1 MFRLSRSIA
10 AALII
15 TFTSSITTARL
26 AAQDATS
33 DATAATAATTTAAAA
48 AAAANQ
54 EATVDLLRAY
64 VGKLPIGAIV
74 KVKMKEGKGV
84 KGTLMVIEP
93 DAIVV
98 KPKTRIARPER
109 RLPLTE
115 IEFVELQERNGT
127 NIAKSVAIGVA
138 TGAGAFLGLMLLA
151 FVIID
156 D

>member
-1 MFRLSRSIA
+1 MYRSIA
-10 AALII
+10 AILII
-15 TFTSSITTARL
+15 TLMSTMTTARL
-26 AAQDATS
+26 SAQDALGG
-33 DATAATAATTTAAAA
+33 TTAAEE

-54 EATVDLLRAY
+54 AATIDLLRSY
-64 VGKLPIGAIV
+64 VSKLPVGSIV
-74 KVKMKEGKGV
+74 KVKLKEGKGV

-115 IEFVELQERNGT
+115 IEFVELQERNGAG
-127 NIAKSVAIGVA
+127 IAKAVGIGLA

-151 FVIID
+151 IAVID

>member
-33 DATAATAATTTAAAA
+33 DATAATTTAAAA

>member
-1 MFRLSRSIA
+1 MYRVSRSIA
-10 AALII
+10 AILII
-15 TFTSSITTARL
+15 TLTSTMTTARL
-26 AAQDATS
+26 AAQDATT
-33 DATAATAATTTAAAA
+33 ATADGADGADRAASAE
-48 AAAANQ
+48 AANQ
-54 EATVDLLRAY
+54 AATVDLLRSY
-64 VGKLPIGAIV
+64 VGKLPIGALV
-74 KVKMKEGKGV
+74 KVKLKEGKGV

-109 RLPLTE
+109 RLPLAE

-127 NIAKSVAIGVA
+127 NMVKAVGIGIA

>member
-1 MFRLSRSIA
+1 MSRLSRSIA
-10 AALII
+10 VLLII
-15 TFTSSITTARL
+15 TLTTTMTTARL
-26 AAQDATS
+26 AAQELAD
-33 DATAATAATTTAAAA
+33 D

-54 EATVDLLRAY
+54 AATVDLLRAY
-64 VGKLPIGAIV
+64 VQKLPIGAIV
-74 KVKMKEGKGV
+74 KVKLKEGKGV

-109 RLPLTE
+109 RVPLTE

-127 NIAKSVAIGVA
+127 NIAKSVGIGLA

-151 FVIID
+151 VAIID

>member
-1 MFRLSRSIA
+1 MSRLSRSIA
-10 AALII
+10 VLLII
-15 TFTSSITTARL
+15 TLTSTMTTARL
-26 AAQDATS
+26 AAQDLA
-33 DATAATAATTTAAAA
+33 DD

-54 EATVDLLRAY
+54 AATVDLLRSY

-74 KVKMKEGKGV
+74 KVKLKEGKGV
-84 KGTLMVIEP
+84 TGTLMVIEP

-98 KPKTRIARPER
+98 KPKTRISRPER

-115 IEFVELQERNGT
+115 IEFVELQERNGAS
-127 NIAKSVAIGVA
+127 IAKAVGIGLA

-151 FVIID
+151 IAVID

>member
-1 MFRLSRSIA
+1 MSRLSRLIA
-10 AALII
+10 AILII
-15 TFTSSITTARL
+15 TLTSTM
-26 AAQDATS
+26 
-33 DATAATAATTTAAAA
+33 TAATINQQATT
-48 AAAANQ
+48 
-54 EATVDLLRAY
+54 DLLRSY
-64 VGKLPIGAIV
+64 VAKLPIGSIV
-74 KVKMKEGKGV
+74 KVKMKEGRGI

-109 RLPLTE
+109 RLPYAE
-115 IEFVELQERNGT
+115 IEFVELQERSGS
-127 NIAKSVAIGVA
+127 NIAKSVAIGIA

>member
-1 MFRLSRSIA
+1 MSRLSRLIA
-10 AALII
+10 AILII
-15 TFTSSITTARL
+15 TLTSTM
-26 AAQDATS
+26 
-33 DATAATAATTTAAAA
+33 TAATLNQQATT
-48 AAAANQ
+48 
-54 EATVDLLRAY
+54 DLLRSY
-64 VGKLPIGAIV
+64 VAKLPIGSIV
-74 KVKMKEGKGV
+74 KVKMKEGRGI

-109 RLPLTE
+109 RLPYAE
-115 IEFVELQERNGT
+115 IEFVELQERSGS
-127 NIAKSVAIGVA
+127 NIAKSVAIGIA

>member
-1 MFRLSRSIA
+1 MSRVSRSIA
-10 AALII
+10 TILII
-15 TFTSSITTARL
+15 TLTSALTTARL
-26 AAQDATS
+26 AAQDSIS
-33 DATAATAATTTAAAA
+33 DATAA
-48 AAAANQ
+48 AANQ
-54 EATVDLLRAY
+54 AATVDLLRAY
-64 VGKLPIGAIV
+64 VERLPIGSIV
-74 KVKMKEGKGV
+74 KVKLKQGKGV

-115 IEFVELQERNGT
+115 IEFVELQERNGA
-127 NIAKSVAIGVA
+127 NIAKSVGLGLA

-151 FVIID
+151 VAILD

>member
-1 MFRLSRSIA
+1 MYRVSRSIA
-10 AALII
+10 AILII
-15 TFTSSITTARL
+15 TLTSTMTTARL
-26 AAQDATS
+26 AAQDATT
-33 DATAATAATTTAAAA
+33 ATADGADRAASAE
-48 AAAANQ
+48 AANQ
-54 EATVDLLRAY
+54 AATLDLLRSY

-74 KVKMKEGKGV
+74 KVKLKEGKGV

-109 RLPLTE
+109 RLPLAE

-127 NIAKSVAIGVA
+127 NMVKAVGIGIA

>member
-1 MFRLSRSIA
+1 MYRLIA
-10 AALII
+10 ATLII
-15 TFTSSITTARL
+15 TFTSMMMPARL
-26 AAQDATS
+26 AA
-33 DATAATAATTTAAAA
+33 ATADTV
-48 AAAANQ
+48 NQ
-54 EATVDLLRAY
+54 QASADLLRSY
-64 VGKLPIGAIV
+64 VEKLPIGSIV

-109 RLPLTE
+109 RLPYTD
-115 IEFVELQERNGT
+115 IEFVELQTRNGT

-151 FVIID
+151 FAIID